1 MDYRIERMSIEEY
14 AHIESIRGG
23 KLKLVGSMYWM
34 RLRPFFY
41 RPLLPFEVLDVG
53 SFVPPCRLFGGYQ
66 HAVCNEHEA
75 NSTINYRVFNE
86 TNAYSINVLKSDF
99 RRLVRFAAK
108 RFVIKRIV
116 EPDELMDQGYKAY
129 MAFYDRT
136 RYDYLS
142 ERTQE
147 QIFAKW
153 VKSLFLYDK
162 TIVLGGYAEGGLKAV
177 GVCYWIRDV
186 LLYSTFFADTPSLKQ
201 HVCDLM
207 LHTVRELAARQNGI
221 HRILAGIYGGGIG
234 PDTYYVLRGCKIE
247 RMPARY
253 VFNRL
258 TVLLLKALL
267 PAQFRKLTGKFS
279 VAPGIPVT

>member
-14 AHIESIRGG
+14 AHIESMLGR

-34 RLRPFFY
+34 RLYPFFY
-41 RPLLPFEVLDVG
+41 RPLLPFEALDVG
-53 SFVPPCRLFGGYQ
+53 SVVPPCRLFGGYQ

-99 RRLVRFAAK
+99 RRLVRVGAK
-108 RFVIKRIV
+108 RFIIKRIL
-116 EPDELMDQGYKAY
+116 EPDELMEGYKAY
-129 MAFYDRT
+129 IAFYDRT
-136 RYDYLS
+136 GYDYLS

-147 QIFAKW
+147 EIFAKW
-153 VKSLFLYDK
+153 AKTLFMYDK
-162 TIVLGGYAEGGLKAV
+162 TIVLGGYAEDGLKAV

-186 LLYSTFFADTPSLKQ
+186 LWYSTFFADTASLKQ

-207 LHTVRELAARQNGI
+207 LHAVRELAARQDGI
-221 HRILAGIYGGGIG
+221 HRILAGFYGGGIG
-234 PDTYYVLRGCKIE
+234 PDRYYLLRGCKIE

-267 PAQFRKLTGKFS
+267 PAQFGKLTGEFS
-279 VAPGIPVT
+279 VAPGIPGG